1 MFIVNSIKHKR
12 SQSISVSLRD
22 LLSRRS
28 DLEQR
33 ALKLIMDK
41 GDEGILQRDMW
52 RELDATSREGSRI
65 ALKLE
70 EQQLI
75 TRERELANGR
85 WTHRIFINMRRV
97 ELDSIIDVPCMMCE
111 DIQNCEVGGGI
122 TASQC
127 EVLTQWLISDS
138 RTTVQANAYE
148 V

>member
-1 MFIVNSIKHKR
+1 
-12 SQSISVSLRD
+12 
-22 LLSRRS
+22 
-28 DLEQR
+28 
-33 ALKLIMDK
+33 MDK

-52 RELDATSREGSRI
+52 RALDATSREGSRI
-65 ALKLE
+65 ALRLE
-70 EQQLI
+70 AQDLI
-75 TRERELANGR
+75 IREKELANGR
-85 WTHRIFINMRRV
+85 WTNRIFINIRRV

-138 RTTVQANAYE
+138 STTEQANDHE